1 MDYALIS
8 FIFSLWNINEIENF
22 ILQLNLR
29 GHMTGPDTLFSFLE
43 NNLFRHVIC
52 K

>member
-1 MDYALIS
+1 MDYVLIS

-29 GHMTGPDTLFSFLE
+29 GHMRSWHIIFLSG
-43 NNLFRHVIC
+43 

>member
-8 FIFSLWNINEIENF
+8 FVFSLWNVTEIENF
-22 ILQLNLR
+22 ILQLNL
-29 GHMTGPDTLFSFLE
+29 GGQMKSWHIIFLSG
-43 NNLFRHVIC
+43 